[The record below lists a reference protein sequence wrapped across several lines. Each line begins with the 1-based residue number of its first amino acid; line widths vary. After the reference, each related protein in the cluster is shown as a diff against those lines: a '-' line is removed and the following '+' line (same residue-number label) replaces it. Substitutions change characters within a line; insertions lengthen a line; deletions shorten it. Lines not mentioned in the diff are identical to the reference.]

1 MHQVSAEKGYI
12 IGYTNIVLAGLL
24 VFFGIRSYRENF
36 SGGKLTFAQGFI
48 VGILITVLSNCFY
61 VATWEF
67 VYHKFMPNFA
77 ENYAAQMV
85 EHAKASGA
93 SRQKVDLIARQAEEF
108 SRNYHNPVYNIAM
121 TFLEVFPVFL
131 GITLLSAAILRK
143 KFPTPATS

>member
-1 MHQVSAEKGYI
+1 MKKTVLIFGVISGLISSATMLATIPFMHKVSAEKGYI

-67 VYHKFMPNFA
+67 IYHEFMPNFA
-77 ENYAAQMV
+77 ENYATQMV

-93 SRQKVDLIARQAEEF
+93 SRQKVDQIARQAEEF
-108 SRNYHNPVYNIAM
+108 S
-121 TFLEVFPVFL
+121 
-131 GITLLSAAILRK
+131 
-143 KFPTPATS
+143 ATTTTRSTTSP